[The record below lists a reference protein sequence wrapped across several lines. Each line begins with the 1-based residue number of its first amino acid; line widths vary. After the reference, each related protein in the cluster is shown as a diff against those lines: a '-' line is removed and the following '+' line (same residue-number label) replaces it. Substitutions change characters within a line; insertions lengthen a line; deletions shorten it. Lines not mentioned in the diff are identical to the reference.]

1 MARGVLAILG
11 SGETAPGMTKVHRE
25 LLAPLTPLRA
35 VNLDTSYGFQLNVPQ
50 MSQKLEEYF
59 ATSLQSSLTTL
70 HFSSYERASEVE
82 RALFKR
88 QVRSA
93 NYVFAGPGSPTY
105 ALSQWMPLQL
115 HDDLLSVLD
124 EGGTLCFSSAAA
136 LTLGAFTA
144 PVYEI
149 YKVGVE
155 EFNWREGLNVLAN
168 FGLNCVVI
176 PHFDNAEGQNYD
188 TRYCYLGEPRLLE
201 LESLLPEGVATLGV
215 DEHTALIFDLNNDTL
230 SVTGRAN
237 GYWRHSG
244 GAKVLYNNTTT
255 ELEELRS
262 FDPMASR
269 HANEASAQNTQT
281 NERQPMNNTKPTNRS
296 TVMELANIA
305 AQDGEAGLEALAQLV
320 QLAVAGGKGFI
331 DPTTLVDNILSV
343 RVSARKSGQYEL
355 ADQLRDALVG
365 AGFVIHDG
373 PDTSTWSLELSSNDT
388 P

>member
-1 MARGVLAILG
+1 MTRGVLAILG

-70 HFSSYERASEVE
+70 HFPSYEKASQVE

-88 QVRSA
+88 QVRGA

-188 TRYCYLGEPRLLE
+188 TRYCYLGEPRLVE
-201 LESLLPEGVATLGV
+201 LESFLPDGVATLGI
-215 DEHTALIFDLNNDTL
+215 DEHTAVIFDFDSDTL

-237 GYWRHSG
+237 GYWRM
-244 GAKVLYNNTTT
+244 GATSTILANGATTK
-255 ELEELRS
+255 LEELRTLPVTTRDMKPS
-262 FDPMASR
+262 SPDDESSGAHNLAELASR
-269 HANEASAQNTQT
+269 GGSAG
-281 NERQPMNNTKPTNRS
+281 
-296 TVMELANIA
+296 A
-305 AQDGEAGLEALAQLV
+305 DALAQLV
-320 QLAVAGGKGFI
+320 QLASTSGTGLI
-331 DPTTLVDNILSV
+331 DPTALVDGVLRARVTARANAQYALADELRDTLVN
-343 RVSARKSGQYEL
+343 
-355 ADQLRDALVG
+355 
-365 AGFVIHDG
+365 AGVEVHD
-373 PDTSTWSLELSSNDT
+373 DTDGTTWSLREH